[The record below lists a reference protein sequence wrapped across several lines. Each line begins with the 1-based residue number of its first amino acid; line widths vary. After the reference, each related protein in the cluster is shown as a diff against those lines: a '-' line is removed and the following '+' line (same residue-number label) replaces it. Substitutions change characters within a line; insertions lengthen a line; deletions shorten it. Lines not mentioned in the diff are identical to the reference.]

1 MVTQTWIKRGAIF
14 ATDDRPVRPLSP
26 STSLACKFLRDRG
39 PVLVAE
45 ANEYP
50 SVYGTLEDAE
60 QCLSA
65 GLARAEADGE
75 RVLSGEIIQHERMHK
90 VRIIVERGEGSSD
103 A

>member
-1 MVTQTWIKRGAIF
+1 MMIKRGAIF
-14 ATDDRPVRPLSP
+14 ATDDRPVRPQYAP
-26 STSLACKFLRDRG
+26 PSLACKFLRDRG

-45 ANEYP
+45 GCEYP

-75 RVLSGEIIQHERMHK
+75 RVLSSVITQHERMHR
-90 VRIIVERGEGSSD
+90 VRIVIERDEDES
-103 A
+103 

>member
-1 MVTQTWIKRGAIF
+1 M
-14 ATDDRPVRPLSP
+14 TDDRPVRPLSP
-26 STSLACKFLRDRG
+26 SPSLACKLLRERG

-50 SVYGTLEDAE
+50 SVYGTLEDAQ

-75 RVLSGEIIQHERMHK
+75 RVLSSVITQHERIYR
-90 VRIIVERGEGSSD
+90 VRIVIEHDEPVGISPV
-103 A
+103 